1 MTKLKCLLV
10 ALAAAVYGHAAAQDY
25 PNRSVKLVVPYSAG
39 GSTDV
44 LARVIGQRLAESLGQ
59 PFVVVNQPGAGGI
72 SGTLLVTKAPADG
85 YTLLVSDMSQ
95 VVINPFLFSNLP
107 YDPVKDLA
115 PVSLVATIPLYFVVQ
130 PGKGLDT
137 LADLVKSAKAKPGD
151 LSYGSA
157 GIGSIHHIVME
168 SFRTAADVSLVHVP
182 YKGSG
187 QSTSG
192 FLSGQVP
199 ILVSG
204 LSAIAPHV
212 KSGKGKLIAVTS
224 ARRSGQTP
232 DVPSISELVP
242 SFDFSSEFG
251 ILATA
256 GTPPEILAKLAGE
269 IAKALKAPGTMDR
282 LGPMGMEAVGSS
294 PAEYAQN
301 IRQNLE
307 RFARAVKISGAKAD

>member
-1 MTKLKCLLV
+1 MSKLKCVLV
-10 ALAAAVYGHAAAQDY
+10 ALAMAICGQAAAQDY
-25 PNRSVKLVVPYSAG
+25 PNRTVKLIVPYSAG

-44 LARVIGQRLAESLGQ
+44 LARVIGQRLSDSLGQ

-130 PGKGLDT
+130 PGKGIDT
-137 LADLVKSAKAKPGD
+137 LPDLVKMAKAKPGD

-157 GIGSIHHIVME
+157 GVGSIHHIVME
-168 SFRTAADVSLVHVP
+168 SFRTAASLNIVHVP

-212 KSGKGKLIAVTS
+212 KSGKGKLVAITS
-224 ARRSGQTP
+224 GRRSGQTP
-232 DVPSISELVP
+232 DVPSVSEMV
-242 SFDFSSEFG
+242 SGFDFSSEFG

-256 GTPPEILAKLAGE
+256 GTPPEIVTKLSNE

-294 PAEYAQN
+294 PAEYAEN
-301 IRQNLE
+301 IRRNLE
-307 RFARAVKISGAKAD
+307 RFAQAVKISGAKAD